1 MPRLPTLLFLTA
13 LLACGLADGVFAQA
27 PGYRGPSARQLQ
39 AEYRAEVIGKV
50 NDALLAW
57 SASWSGDNLE
67 ELADLYREDATV
79 IEDGGVPI
87 RGPDAI
93 REWLAAH
100 LATDGYAQLHLQDFD
115 ARGGMAMAHST
126 FRINAADES
135 TADTGNVI
143 TVFIQDGSRWRIRS
157 QLFMRD

>member
-13 LLACGLADGVFAQA
+13 LLASGLADGVLAQA
-27 PGYRGPSARQLQ
+27 PGYRGPSAKQLQ

-57 SASWSGDNLE
+57 SASWSRDDLE
-67 ELADLYREDATV
+67 GVADATV

-93 REWLAAH
+93 REWLAAR
-100 LATDGYAQLHLQDFD
+100 LATDGHAQLHLQDFD

-126 FRINAADES
+126 FRITAADES
-135 TADTGNVI
+135 TADTGNVV

-157 QLFMRD
+157 QLFMRE

>member
-1 MPRLPTLLFLTA
+1 MPRFPTLLFLTA
-13 LLACGLADGVFAQA
+13 LLASGLADGVLAQA
-27 PGYRGPSARQLQ
+27 PGYRGPSAKQLQ

-57 SASWSGDNLE
+57 SASWSRDDLE
-67 ELADLYREDATV
+67 GVADLYREDANI
-79 IEDGGVPI
+79 IEGGGAPI

-93 REWLAAH
+93 REWLAAR
-100 LATDGYAQLHLQDFD
+100 LETDGHAQLHLQDFD

-126 FRINAADES
+126 FRISAADES
-135 TADTGNVI
+135 TADTGNVV

-157 QLFMRD
+157 QLFMRE